1 MILVTGAAGFIG
13 SHTSIELLCANYSVL
28 GLDNFSNSSK
38 SVLPRIEKITNKS
51 MTFVEVDICDA
62 EVLGHLFEEYS
73 IDAVIH
79 FAALKAVGDSVANPA
94 LYYQNNLVGLINL
107 LQVMRRF
114 ECKHLIFSSSA
125 TVYGLDNS
133 PPFIESMPKNPI
145 NPYGRTKHFSEEMI
159 KDFANSWPD
168 FRYMLLRYFN
178 PVGAHSS
185 GEIGESPQEIPSNLM
200 PYIADVASGKREKL
214 YVFGGDW
221 PTEDGTGV
229 RDYIHIQDLAN
240 AHVAALKNLTSG
252 GQSQTLN
259 IGTGNGFSV
268 LKLLH
273 AYEKVSG
280 KAIPYEIVTR
290 RPGDV
295 AISYADVS
303 MAKKVLGWEAHRDI
317 YKMCEDSWRWS
328 NSNL

>member
-1 MILVTGAAGFIG
+1 
-13 SHTSIELLCANYSVL
+13 
-28 GLDNFSNSSK
+28 
-38 SVLPRIEKITNKS
+38 
-51 MTFVEVDICDA
+51 
-62 EVLGHLFEEYS
+62 
-73 IDAVIH
+73 
-79 FAALKAVGDSVANPA
+79 
-94 LYYQNNLVGLINL
+94 
-107 LQVMRRF
+107 
-114 ECKHLIFSSSA
+114 
-125 TVYGLDNS
+125 
-133 PPFIESMPKNPI
+133 MPKNPI

-328 NSNL
+328 NLNL